1 MYKVF
6 FKDKVLIVAHE
17 KEILAK
23 GSDKQLVKINEDGEI
38 IRSVNH
44 FLKSG
49 QKEVV
54 LVTGDIKGTWAGFK
68 QNFKVIKAAGGF
80 VLNKGRFLFIYR
92 WGKWD
97 LPKGKIDKGESPE
110 EAAVREVEEECG
122 VSDLRITRELPST
135 WHIYQSPY
143 PGSKGEW
150 VLKKTVWFEMAYNGG
165 ERLTPQTE
173 EGIVEARWLNPGD
186 IAEVLGNTYP
196 NLESIIR
203 LYC

>member
-17 KEILAK
+17 KEAPAK
-23 GSDKQLVKINEDGEI
+23 ASDRQMVEANAPGEI

-49 QKEVV
+49 QKKVV
-54 LVTGDIKGTWAGFK
+54 LVTGDVKETWAGIK

-92 WGKWD
+92 RGKWD

-122 VSDLRITRELPST
+122 ISGPQITRKLPPT

-150 VLKKTVWFEMAYNGG
+150 ILKKTAWFEMSYNGG
-165 ERLTPQTE
+165 ERLMPQTE
-173 EGIVEARWLNPGD
+173 EDIVEARWFNPGD